1 MEKEVKVTVCVEK
14 RKEILAA
21 LSNGVTVSEASIRYH
36 VSTSSIYNWRLEP
49 EKSLVCS
56 PRQPHVYSSEEK
68 MEVLRQVE
76 EGARSIREIAEA
88 NRISSVTLRNWIR
101 DKNQIL
107 AVYLAEKQLSLAL
120 EGNNSVEAQQTMASK
135 KDIRTLS
142 AENNS
147 LKDENLYLKAKIAY
161 LEKLMELNGTPA
173 PEFKKK
179 QDTRPSGLSAKAENG
194 E

>member
-1 MEKEVKVTVCVEK
+1 MTVCVEK

-88 NRISSVTLRNWIR
+88 NRISRVTLRNWIR

-142 AENNS
+142 AENKS

>member
-76 EGARSIREIAEA
+76 EGAGSIREIAEA

-107 AVYLAEKQLSLAL
+107 AVYLAEEQLSLAL

-142 AENNS
+142 AENKS